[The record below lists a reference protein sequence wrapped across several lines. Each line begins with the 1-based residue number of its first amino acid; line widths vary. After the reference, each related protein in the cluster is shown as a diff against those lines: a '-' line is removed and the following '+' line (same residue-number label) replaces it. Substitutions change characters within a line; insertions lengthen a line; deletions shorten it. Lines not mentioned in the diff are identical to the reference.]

1 MRRLI
6 NHGKQFMRFGVV
18 GVANS
23 LLDFSVFFLLHR
35 TLEFGYVS
43 ANGGAWLLAVSF
55 SFFGNKFWTFRAH
68 AVNAGKQYIRFLVVS
83 CIGLGIS
90 TLLLYAFIEFGGLA
104 ATIAKVLCI
113 VVVAFWNFYANKFWT
128 FNVREPIW
136 K

>member
-55 SFFGNKFWTFRAH
+55 SFFGNKFWDNYFFKRKIMFREILKYTSA
-68 AVNAGKQYIRFLVVS
+68 Q
-83 CIGLGIS
+83 
-90 TLLLYAFIEFGGLA
+90 
-104 ATIAKVLCI
+104 
-113 VVVAFWNFYANKFWT
+113 NKKSDIHT
-128 FNVREPIW
+128 V
-136 K
+136 